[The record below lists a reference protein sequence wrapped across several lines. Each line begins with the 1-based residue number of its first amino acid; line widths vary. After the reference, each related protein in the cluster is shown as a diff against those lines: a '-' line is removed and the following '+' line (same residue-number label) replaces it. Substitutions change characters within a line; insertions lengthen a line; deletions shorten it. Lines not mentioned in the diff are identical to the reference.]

1 MEPEGTVA
9 LPTLVKRER
18 SPDLEQVPEAS
29 SPKRRADAT
38 TGVVC
43 APVEFPWRVCQ
54 DLGDVDRLKT
64 KEKAVMQAENYC
76 ELIRKA
82 LDPVLN
88 IPRDTPEAVMMG
100 LRIVKHW
107 CAEYGKYYLTLFSSK
122 PSTNCRVDEIR
133 NKNKQR
139 QILVGVEGPT
149 GAGKSSFLG
158 SLLKIPELFPSG
170 QESAATA
177 VIGKVSWNWVDDP
190 ARRFRAQVF
199 FRPKDEIRTELASLL
214 EELNHWKLLVASG
227 MDEND
232 NDGEKAD
239 SIAMSRSTIEHQL
252 PRVQA
257 VWGLNEEQLLQI
269 AEKCPHELS
278 YRKATKSVLYKNFT
292 ALKFLGDGRAEFN
305 ASTVEIL
312 AESIKP
318 FLDSS
323 TSTYGGGNQFSAW
336 PLVKSVHIFAKADIL
351 KPGIT
356 LVDLPGC
363 GDAVESR
370 SEVAEKISHTLDV
383 RMVVSPI
390 IRATDEKQG
399 QTLMRNG
406 FDEAQMR
413 IRGKMDGRGFC
424 VIASKMDDMKVDS
437 YITGCPELAR
447 NKDMV
452 QKQNRLADL
461 KDEKAEIR
469 STRKQLKSAKKKA
482 ESQRNKATKSY
493 DKAKNKHELNLQT
506 NPNTSDAQ
514 LSTLRAQL
522 DEKAAVFNDADK
534 RLEQCEARSTRNSIE
549 TNYIR
554 DWVHHRAI
562 QTRNARVIKRLRDD
576 FAIRQSRMDNGKVS
590 EKPKP
595 DAEYILPIL
604 PVSTRAFWQLEGNE
618 KPMAGFPTQTYTG
631 VPAAEKWLHRAT
643 LAKREKHL
651 DETLDG
657 YQNLMTMM
665 RIYSATNGRDGDF
678 DFTRSEVDA
687 ALAETHAFYTN
698 RLGSKLAEACIEIR
712 KLDPLERKDRA
723 KKRFLGEAQRIVQK
737 WAHKYPDVENS
748 VDKMGWSTYV
758 ACIRRNGSTFKSPS
772 IGVTYNWI
780 ENLAAPILKTLS
792 RDWDRKMN
800 KQLPLIKR
808 PMMSDYSRLFA
819 EYLNAVQRV
828 INEKVPPLAACFAN
842 MRPILETSQ
851 RTTETKIGD
860 VLETVAEKSAIVA
873 LNVAGYLEEQMKPT
887 FEVALKDGGTGSFA
901 RRKETIQA
909 KVREDDTII
918 CEGIINRLVDGVAE
932 RIAEVPAQLRDA
944 ASEGPRNVQQQLSFL
959 VNNLVENCSA
969 DPVMNAKKSKVQNN
983 IRAHIEAWE
992 VAWAEKGNLER
1003 HILDQDLDIPDTI
1016 PEPVMEEGIDSEDEP
1031 MDDSSDSD
1039 DED

>member
-54 DLGDVDRLKT
+54 DLGDVDRLKI

-76 ELIRKA
+76 ELIRNA

-107 CAEYGKYYLTLFSSK
+107 CDEYGKYCLTLFSSK
-122 PSTNCRVDEIR
+122 PSTDCR
-133 NKNKQR
+133 
-139 QILVGVEGPT
+139 
-149 GAGKSSFLG
+149 
-158 SLLKIPELFPSG
+158 IPELFPSG

-199 FRPKDEIRTELASLL
+199 FRPKYEIRTELASLL

-278 YRKATKSVLYKNFT
+278 YRKATTSVLYKNFT

-323 TSTYGGGNQFSAW
+323 TSTYGGDGNQFFAW

-406 FDEAQMR
+406 FDEA
-413 IRGKMDGRGFC
+413 
-424 VIASKMDDMKVDS
+424 
-437 YITGCPELAR
+437 
-447 NKDMV
+447 
-452 QKQNRLADL
+452 
-461 KDEKAEIR
+461 
-469 STRKQLKSAKKKA
+469 
-482 ESQRNKATKSY
+482 
-493 DKAKNKHELNLQT
+493 
-506 NPNTSDAQ
+506 
-514 LSTLRAQL
+514 
-522 DEKAAVFNDADK
+522 
-534 RLEQCEARSTRNSIE
+534 
-549 TNYIR
+549 
-554 DWVHHRAI
+554 
-562 QTRNARVIKRLRDD
+562 
-576 FAIRQSRMDNGKVS
+576 
-590 EKPKP
+590 
-595 DAEYILPIL
+595 
-604 PVSTRAFWQLEGNE
+604 
-618 KPMAGFPTQTYTG
+618 
-631 VPAAEKWLHRAT
+631 
-643 LAKREKHL
+643 
-651 DETLDG
+651 
-657 YQNLMTMM
+657 
-665 RIYSATNGRDGDF
+665 
-678 DFTRSEVDA
+678 
-687 ALAETHAFYTN
+687 
-698 RLGSKLAEACIEIR
+698 
-712 KLDPLERKDRA
+712 
-723 KKRFLGEAQRIVQK
+723 
-737 WAHKYPDVENS
+737 
-748 VDKMGWSTYV
+748 
-758 ACIRRNGSTFKSPS
+758 
-772 IGVTYNWI
+772 
-780 ENLAAPILKTLS
+780 
-792 RDWDRKMN
+792 
-800 KQLPLIKR
+800 
-808 PMMSDYSRLFA
+808 
-819 EYLNAVQRV
+819 
-828 INEKVPPLAACFAN
+828 
-842 MRPILETSQ
+842 
-851 RTTETKIGD
+851 
-860 VLETVAEKSAIVA
+860 
-873 LNVAGYLEEQMKPT
+873 
-887 FEVALKDGGTGSFA
+887 
-901 RRKETIQA
+901 
-909 KVREDDTII
+909 
-918 CEGIINRLVDGVAE
+918 
-932 RIAEVPAQLRDA
+932 
-944 ASEGPRNVQQQLSFL
+944 
-959 VNNLVENCSA
+959 
-969 DPVMNAKKSKVQNN
+969 
-983 IRAHIEAWE
+983 
-992 VAWAEKGNLER
+992 
-1003 HILDQDLDIPDTI
+1003 
-1016 PEPVMEEGIDSEDEP
+1016 
-1031 MDDSSDSD
+1031 
-1039 DED
+1039 